1 MKKLIAGPWA
11 GEFGWELFAWQAY
24 VRSLSKNF
32 DKTVVIS
39 RKGCSA
45 IYSDFCDEYIEY
57 NPVGGLADSFFM
69 HGFDMKREIASI
81 ISNNKIKLDE
91 NTTLFLPRRIGIP
104 PHTHFS
110 QVVSFGKY
118 IVKPEYITYGNKIDK
133 RYDYIFH
140 IRNRD
145 LRKQDNWH
153 IENWERLR
161 DMFPDKRIACIGTK
175 GESGWIEGTADLRGL
190 SLDALFDI
198 MRSADFA
205 FGPSSGPM
213 HLASLC
219 GLPHVVWS
227 IPDNKKRYEVNWNPL
242 STKVLFDSKFNWHPS
257 PEYVFDIFKKWS
269 END

>member
-1 MKKLIAGPWA
+1 
-11 GEFGWELFAWQAY
+11 
-24 VRSLSKNF
+24 
-32 DKTVVIS
+32 
-39 RKGCSA
+39 
-45 IYSDFCDEYIEY
+45 
-57 NPVGGLADSFFM
+57 
-69 HGFDMKREIASI
+69 
-81 ISNNKIKLDE
+81 
-91 NTTLFLPRRIGIP
+91 
-104 PHTHFS
+104 
-110 QVVSFGKY
+110 
-118 IVKPEYITYGNKIDK
+118 
-133 RYDYIFH
+133 
-140 IRNRD
+140 
-145 LRKQDNWH
+145 
-153 IENWERLR
+153 
-161 DMFPDKRIACIGTK
+161 MFPDKRIACIGTK

-190 SLDALFDI
+190 SLEVLFDI